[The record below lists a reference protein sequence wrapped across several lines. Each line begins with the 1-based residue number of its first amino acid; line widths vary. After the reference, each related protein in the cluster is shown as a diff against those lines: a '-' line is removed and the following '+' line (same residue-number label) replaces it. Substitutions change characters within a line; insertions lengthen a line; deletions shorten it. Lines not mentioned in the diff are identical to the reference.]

1 MEFTK
6 IISFIGMERCD
17 LIVYLVNVLKTKS
30 IRTLVIDNSCNQ
42 DLFGALRR
50 PDSVTDYLEN
60 GRVVFMRNKCVEVN
74 NTGAFEKF
82 DVVIIYHG
90 LNVNYNMLAMSNYL
104 VLQTDYIPVH
114 LQEIREMVDLTAF
127 DRFPKENSMIIYR
140 DKGSGK
146 ISEAVIRK
154 ELEIENAENEEIIFY
169 DEGNFN
175 NYLNFCWNGSQE
187 TKGVTGEVKNA
198 INFLKVWLIGVDK
211 KKRGEK

>member
-1 MEFTK
+1 
-6 IISFIGMERCD
+6 
-17 LIVYLVNVLKTKS
+17 
-30 IRTLVIDNSCNQ
+30 
-42 DLFGALRR
+42 
-50 PDSVTDYLEN
+50 
-60 GRVVFMRNKCVEVN
+60 
-74 NTGAFEKF
+74 
-82 DVVIIYHG
+82 
-90 LNVNYNMLAMSNYL
+90 
-104 VLQTDYIPVH
+104 
-114 LQEIREMVDLTAF
+114 MVDLTAF

-211 KKRGEK
+211 KKRGGK